1 MLIGGLHHRPL
12 DAADVVGHLVDDR
25 VLRPRLHAVLVI
37 LRISVGPLLESVDE
51 AVLYLQGVPFVRV
64 PGLG

>member
-25 VLRPRLHAVLVI
+25 VLRPILHAVLVI
-37 LRISVGPLLESVDE
+37 LRISLGPLFESVDE
-51 AVLYLQGVPFVRV
+51 AVLDLLQ
-64 PGLG
+64 